1 MTLLRW
7 STLLLLSLTVTLI
20 VLHFWIYFFLLML
33 VFVLAWLSLH
43 WEIMIMLLSQ
53 FLLTFQTQKGMSCL
67 TG

>member
-7 STLLLLSLTVTLI
+7 STLLLLSLTVTLT